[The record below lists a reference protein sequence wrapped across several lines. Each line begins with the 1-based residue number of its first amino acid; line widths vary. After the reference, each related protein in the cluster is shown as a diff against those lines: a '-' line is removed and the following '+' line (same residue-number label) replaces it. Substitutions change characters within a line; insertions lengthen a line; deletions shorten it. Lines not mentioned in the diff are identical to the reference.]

1 MTQWAFV
8 WKIRHWK
15 LILGTRGKWHSPH
28 ANTCPPEVRASSTQ
42 WPMKHGAYLQGGKSD
57 FTFFWLFC
65 SLKQDMQHRFN
76 KSCIYFNHSLPIGWL
91 HASVSSTVVVTSPS
105 VCWGV
110 VLEHEQEIGVG
121 LEIVPLKTNR
131 KVIFQL
137 LGAASPSEPC
147 RAFSTWFK
155 N

>member
-1 MTQWAFV
+1 
-8 WKIRHWK
+8 
-15 LILGTRGKWHSPH
+15 
-28 ANTCPPEVRASSTQ
+28 
-42 WPMKHGAYLQGGKSD
+42 MKHGAYLQGGKSD

-110 VLEHEQEIGVG
+110 VPEHEQEIGVG

-137 LGAASPSEPC
+137 LGAAAPLSLVGHSALGSRINRTEYLILLC
-147 RAFSTWFK
+147 LVRKAKWEKKSCSGVATSYF
-155 N
+155 